1 VNSAVATTVQ
11 CNAVRLNAKK
21 LAFDIHKIRNDF
33 PVLRQEIHNR
43 PLVYFDNAATTQK
56 PVQVIERMNSIYRE
70 TNSNI
75 HRGVH
80 YLSDLTT
87 NHFEQAR
94 ATMGKFI
101 NARHDHEIIF
111 TPGTT
116 AGINLMAF
124 SFGERFVGQG
134 DEIIISAIEHHA
146 NIVPWQMLCE
156 RKGAR
161 LKVIP
166 VNDNGEL
173 LLEDFEKLLSA
184 QTRIVAITHVANS
197 IGTINPVKKMI
208 EMAHRYN
215 VPVLVDGAQ
224 AVQHGKVDV
233 QDLDADFYTFSG
245 HKMYG
250 PTGIG
255 VLYGKENFLDQMPP
269 YQTGGEMVDKVTFEK
284 TTFNKLPF
292 KFEAGTP
299 NYIGAIGLATAADYL
314 QETGLE
320 DISAWEKDLLD
331 YGNRRLTEIE
341 GLHLFGEADNKIS
354 IMSFI
359 LDDIHPYDAG
369 MIIDKY
375 GIAVRTGNHCAQ
387 PFMERLGIR
396 GTVRAS
402 MVFYN
407 TREEIDRLCEAIQ
420 KVQEMFN

>member
-1 VNSAVATTVQ
+1 
-11 CNAVRLNAKK
+11 
-21 LAFDIHKIRNDF
+21 LALDIVKIRNDF
-33 PVLRQEIHNR
+33 PILKQMVHNR

-56 PVQVIERMNSIYRE
+56 PVRVIESMDRVYRE

-87 NHFEQAR
+87 RHFEEAR
-94 ATMGKFI
+94 ETIRKFI

-111 TPGTT
+111 TSGTT
-116 AGINLMAF
+116 AGINLVAF
-124 SFGERFVGQG
+124 SFGEKYVRQG
-134 DEIIISAIEHHA
+134 DEIIISAIEHHS

-156 RKGAR
+156 RKGAK
-161 LKVIP
+161 LKIIP
-166 VNDNGEL
+166 INDHGEL
-173 LLEDFEKLLSA
+173 LMDQYEMLFSSE
-184 QTRIVAITHVANS
+184 TRLVALTHVANS

-208 EMAHRYN
+208 ETAHRHN
-215 VPVLVDGAQ
+215 VPVLIDGAQ

-233 QDLDADFYTFSG
+233 QDLDADFYIFSG

-255 VLYGKENFLDQMPP
+255 VLYGKEGILDELPP
-269 YQTGGEMVDKVTFEK
+269 YQTGGEMVDQVSFEK
-284 TTFNKLPF
+284 TTFNRLPF

-299 NYIGAIGLATAADYL
+299 NYIGGIGLAAAADYL
-314 QETGLE
+314 QETGLDE
-320 DISAWEKDLLD
+320 IAAREKDLLE
-331 YGNRRLTEIE
+331 YGNKRLTEIG
-341 GLHLFGEADNKIS
+341 GLHLFGEAGNKIS

-387 PFMERLGIR
+387 PFMERFGIR
-396 GTVRAS
+396 GTIRAS
-402 MVFYN
+402 LVFYN
-407 TREEIDRLCEAIQ
+407 TRDEIDLLCEAVE
-420 KVQEMFN
+420 KVKQMFN

>member
-1 VNSAVATTVQ
+1 
-11 CNAVRLNAKK
+11 L
-21 LAFDIHKIRNDF
+21 DIIKIRSDF
-33 PVLRQEIHNR
+33 PILGQMVHNR

-56 PVQVIERMNSIYRE
+56 PLRVIERMDSIYRE

-87 NHFEQAR
+87 SHFEEAR
-94 ATMGKFI
+94 ETIRKFI

-116 AGINLMAF
+116 AGINLVAF
-124 SFGERFVGQG
+124 SYGERYVRHG

-156 RKGAR
+156 RKGAT

-166 VNDNGEL
+166 INDDGEL
-173 LLEDFEKLLSA
+173 LIEEYEKLFSA
-184 QTRIVAITHVANS
+184 KTRLVAITHVANS
-197 IGTINPVKKMI
+197 IGTRNPVKTII
-208 EMAHRYN
+208 EMAHRNN
-215 VPVLVDGAQ
+215 VHVLVDGAQ

-233 QDLDADFYTFSG
+233 QDLDADFYVFSG
-245 HKMYG
+245 HKMFG
-250 PTGIG
+250 PTGTGI
-255 VLYGKENFLDQMPP
+255 LYGKESILDELPP
-269 YQTGGEMVDKVTFEK
+269 YQTGGEMVDQVTFEK
-284 TTFNKLPF
+284 TTFNRLPF
-292 KFEAGTP
+292 KFEPGTP
-299 NYIGAIGLATAADYL
+299 NYIGGIGLAAAADYL
-314 QETGLE
+314 QETGLDE
-320 DISAWEKDLLD
+320 IAAREKDLLD
-331 YGNRRLTEIE
+331 YGTRRLSEID
-341 GLHLFGEADNKIS
+341 GLHLFGEAGNKIC

-387 PFMERLGIR
+387 PFMQRFGIR

-402 MVFYN
+402 LVFYN
-407 TREEIDRLCEAIQ
+407 TMEEIDLLCEAIE
-420 KVQEMFN
+420 KVKQMFN

>member
-1 VNSAVATTVQ
+1 MA
-11 CNAVRLNAKK
+11 L
-21 LAFDIHKIRNDF
+21 DIIKIRSDF
-33 PVLRQEIHNR
+33 PILGQMVHNR

-56 PVQVIERMNSIYRE
+56 PLRVIERMDSIYRE

-87 NHFEQAR
+87 SHFEEAR
-94 ATMGKFI
+94 ETIRKFI

-116 AGINLMAF
+116 AGINLVAF
-124 SFGERFVGQG
+124 SFGERYVRHG

-156 RKGAR
+156 RKGAK

-166 VNDNGEL
+166 INDDGEL
-173 LLEDFEKLLSA
+173 LLEEYEKLFSA
-184 QTRIVAITHVANS
+184 KTRLVAITHVSNS
-197 IGTINPVKKMI
+197 IGTRNPVKTMI
-208 EMAHRYN
+208 EMAHRNN
-215 VPVLVDGAQ
+215 VHVLVDGAQ

-233 QDLDADFYTFSG
+233 QDMDADFYVFSG
-245 HKMYG
+245 HKMFG
-250 PTGIG
+250 PTGTGI
-255 VLYGKENFLDQMPP
+255 LYGKESILDELPP
-269 YQTGGEMVDKVTFEK
+269 YQTGGEMVDQVTFEK
-284 TTFNKLPF
+284 TTFNRLPF
-292 KFEAGTP
+292 KFEPGTP
-299 NYIGAIGLATAADYL
+299 NYIGGIGLAAAADYL
-314 QETGLE
+314 QETGLD
-320 DISAWEKDLLD
+320 DIAAREKDLLD
-331 YGNRRLTEIE
+331 YGTRRLSEID
-341 GLHLFGEADNKIS
+341 GLHLFGEAGNKIC

-387 PFMERLGIR
+387 PFMQRFGIR

-402 MVFYN
+402 LVFYN
-407 TREEIDRLCEAIQ
+407 TMEEIDLLCEAIE
-420 KVQEMFN
+420 KVKQMFN